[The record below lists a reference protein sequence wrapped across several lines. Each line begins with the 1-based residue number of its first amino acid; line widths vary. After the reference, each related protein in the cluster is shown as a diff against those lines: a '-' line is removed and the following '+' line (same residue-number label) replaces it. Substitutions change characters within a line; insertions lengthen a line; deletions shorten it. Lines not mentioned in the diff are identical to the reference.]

1 MDSDGYVLA
10 PNENEETLP
19 HSICHGV
26 IWIEVDTDSYFED
39 ALLRAKE
46 VISQNLGSKPS
57 VAYLSGEYT
66 KSESSDFHEANSFN
80 GAEADIVCYKVGKD
94 SNFIQNCCRARRL
107 LILITDK
114 NSKPRIVELLQNA
127 VLGENPIVHQIEI
140 QGADPN
146 FKDEKGETA
155 LHLASN
161 NGRLDVIKH
170 LIAKGADPK
179 LKDHNGKTAYDL
191 ALDKA
196 HGFENFR
203 KVLDYLVPFTPN
215 ITFPNSFGQT
225 ALYTA
230 SAWGCFEAVKHLI
243 ANGADP
249 NLKNGKG
256 EAALHIASYWGELEI
271 VKHLMAN
278 GADQKLKDNNGKT
291 AYDMAKDGCVHSSW
305 MEINC
310 KQVMHYLQR
319 LPQN

>member
-1 MDSDGYVLA
+1 MDSDGYVIA
-10 PNENEETLP
+10 SNENEETLP
-19 HSICHGV
+19 QSIGQGV
-26 IWIEVDTDSYFED
+26 IWIEVGTDFYFED

-114 NSKPRIVELLQNA
+114 KSKPRIVELLQKA

-155 LHLASN
+155 LHQASN
-161 NGRLDVIKH
+161 NGRLEVIKH

-179 LKDHNGKTAYDL
+179 LKDHNGKTACDL
-191 ALDKA
+191 AIDRNTESDWRYEKY
-196 HGFENFR
+196 GR
-203 KVLDYLVPFTPN
+203 VMDYLLPFTPN
-215 ITFPNSFGQT
+215 STLPNFKNEKGET
-225 ALYTA
+225 ILHKA
-230 SAWGCFEAVKHLI
+230 SKLGCFEVVKCLI

-249 NLKNGKG
+249 
-256 EAALHIASYWGELEI
+256 EF
-271 VKHLMAN
+271 
-278 GADQKLKDNNGKT
+278 KDNNGKT
-291 AYDMAKDGCVHSSW
+291 AYDLGL
-305 MEINC
+305 I
-310 KQVMHYLQR
+310 
-319 LPQN
+319 